1 MSNTFRDREILT
13 AAQARGPFSTL
24 LAFFRLSGPGWLQSA
39 ITLGGG
45 SLAGALYLGMTG
57 GYSLL
62 WVQLVAIFCGVV
74 MLSAISYVTLST
86 GKRPY
91 AAINEHI
98 NPVLGTAWILA
109 TILANMIFILP
120 QFSLAYDALQ
130 TNLLP
135 DMVDGTDQSKYIVS
149 GIIAA
154 CAMVIVI
161 LSLKPGWMSKTFD
174 LLLKLIVGAIVV
186 CFVLVVVKLFMEG
199 LVNAD
204 LFMGFV
210 PDLDRLTKPAPDIN
224 QLLVSAP
231 ISDKG
236 KDFWDAALVHYKQE
250 KMIASAAAAV
260 GINMTFLMPYS
271 MLARGWDKTFRG
283 LARWDLITGMA
294 IPFVVVTSCIVIT
307 TAYGFHAQ
315 ADESLLSNDPAV
327 IQQSPFFDTIAGQL
341 DGEKGKL
348 SAIADDASLEK
359 LAAASGKEEKNAV
372 LAELVSKMP
381 KEERMLAVALAKPS
395 TRQLAKSLEPLL
407 GKEDSNLVFGIGV
420 LAMAFSTIVILMLIN
435 GFAVGEI
442 FGDYNSVPWRVIGS
456 ALCLAVGICWVMLW
470 DGESRTY
477 LAIVAGTFAILLL
490 PIAYFAF
497 FLMMNSRSLMGD
509 EKPVGIRMFVWNV
522 LMIFSL
528 VIVSIAAYT
537 SLSVKLANPATGP
550 LVLGGV
556 ITFALLI
563 LFGFSATMRGGSVS
577 DSHYE
582 EQY

>member
-1 MSNTFRDREILT
+1 
-13 AAQARGPFSTL
+13 
-24 LAFFRLSGPGWLQSA
+24 
-39 ITLGGG
+39 
-45 SLAGALYLGMTG
+45 MTG

-91 AAINEHI
+91 AAMNEHV

-135 DMVDGTDQSKYIVS
+135 DLVNGSTQSKYIVS
-149 GIIAA
+149 GIVAA
-154 CAMVIVI
+154 AALFVVL

-186 CFVLVVVKLFMEG
+186 CFVLAVVQLAMQG
-199 LVNAD
+199 HINTD
-204 LFMGFV
+204 LLMGFV
-210 PDLDRLTKPAPDIN
+210 PDLDRLTEPAPQIS
-224 QLLVSAP
+224 QLMATDSISAEAK
-231 ISDKG
+231 I
-236 KDFWDAALVHYKQE
+236 FWDSQLVGFKQE

-260 GINMTFLMPYS
+260 GINMTFLLPYS

-307 TAYGFHAQ
+307 TGYGFHAQ
-315 ADESLLSNDPAV
+315 ADESLLSSDPAV
-327 IQQSPFFDTIAGQL
+327 VVESDFFGTVAGSLEGDKGRLKAIGDNDTL
-341 DGEKGKL
+341 EKL
-348 SAIADDASLEK
+348 SAVAPEDKQAM
-359 LAAASGKEEKNAV
+359 
-372 LAELVSKMP
+372 LAEIVASMP
-381 KEERMLAVALAKPS
+381 EEERILALALAKPN

-407 GKEDSNLVFGIGV
+407 GAENSNLVFGVGV
-420 LAMAFSTIVILMLIN
+420 LAMAFSSIVILMLIN
-435 GFAVGEI
+435 GFAFGEI
-442 FGDYNSVPWRVIGS
+442 FGHYDSVTWRVVGS
-456 ALCLAVGICWVMLW
+456 VLALAVGICWVSLW
-470 DGESRTY
+470 DGESKTY

-497 FLMMNSRSLMGD
+497 FLMMNSRTLMGE
-509 EKPVGIRMFVWNV
+509 EKPRGARMFIWNV
-522 LMIFSL
+522 LMLFSL
-528 VIVSIAAYT
+528 GIVSVAAYT
-537 SLSVKLANPATGP
+537 SLTAKIANPATGG

-556 ITFALLI
+556 ITFALLM
-563 LFGFSATMRGGSVS
+563 LVGFSACDRRAYADKASV
-577 DSHYE
+577 DR
-582 EQY
+582 

>member
-1 MSNTFRDREILT
+1 MSNKTFRDREILT
-13 AAQARGPFSTL
+13 AAQAKGPIATL
-24 LAFFRLSGPGWLQSA
+24 GAYFRLSGPGWLQSA

-91 AAINEHI
+91 VAMNQHI

-130 TNLLP
+130 TNLMP
-135 DMVDGTDQSKYIVS
+135 SVVDGSTESKYIVS
-149 GIIAA
+149 ALIAVA
-154 CAMVIVI
+154 ALTVVLM
-161 LSLKPGWMSKTFD
+161 SLKPGWMAKTFD

-186 CFVLVVVKLFMEG
+186 CFVLAVVQLFTQGQINSE
-199 LVNAD
+199 V
-204 LFMGFV
+204 FMGFI
-210 PDLDRLTKPAPDIN
+210 PDLSRLTEPAPKIS
-224 QLLVSAP
+224 QLLVADS
-231 ISDKG
+231 ISTEAKT
-236 KDFWDAALVHYKQE
+236 FWDAQLVTYKQE

-260 GINMTFLMPYS
+260 GINMTFLLPYS

-307 TAYGFHAQ
+307 TAYGFHGK

-327 IQQSPFFDTIAGQL
+327 VVESEFFGTVAGTL
-341 DGEKGKL
+341 DGDLGRLKAIGDTETLAEL
-348 SAIADDASLEK
+348 SNLKDPEAK
-359 LAAASGKEEKNAV
+359 KAV
-372 LAELVSKMP
+372 LARVVAEMP
-381 KEERMLAVALAKPS
+381 KEERTLALSLAKPN

-407 GKEDSNLVFGIGV
+407 GVENSNLVFGVGV
-420 LAMAFSTIVILMLIN
+420 LAMAFSTIIILMLIN
-435 GFAVGEI
+435 GFAFGEI
-442 FGDYNSVPWRVIGS
+442 FGKYDSVPWRIVGAVL
-456 ALCLAVGICWVMLW
+456 ALVVGLFWVSLW
-470 DGESRTY
+470 DGQSKTY

-497 FLMMNSRSLMGD
+497 FLMMNSRSLMGS
-509 EKPVGIRMFVWNV
+509 EKPVGARMWIWNI
-522 LMIFSL
+522 LMLFSL
-528 VIVSIAAYT
+528 GVVTTAAYT
-537 SLSVKLANPATGP
+537 SLSAKIANPATGG

-556 ITFALLI
+556 ITFALLM
-563 LFGFSATMRGGSVS
+563 LVGFSACDRNVS
-577 DSHYE
+577 ESKPIDA
-582 EQY
+582 